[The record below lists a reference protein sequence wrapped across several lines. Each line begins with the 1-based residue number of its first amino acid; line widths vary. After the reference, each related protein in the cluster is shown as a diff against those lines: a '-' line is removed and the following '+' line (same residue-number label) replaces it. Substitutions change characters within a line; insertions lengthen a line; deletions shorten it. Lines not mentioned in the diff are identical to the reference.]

1 MTRFSDELLSAYL
14 DGELAADERAAV
26 EAHLAT
32 SEADRR
38 LLEELQSLRGELQSL
53 PQAAVSDGF
62 ADRVVRA
69 AVAAKARGEAQVTPA
84 TAVSTSAV
92 PASAVAAKRPL
103 RWTYW
108 TAAVALGL
116 SLCAVVVIR
125 NWPAGH
131 GNGENIVTAPYSPER
146 LIEDLYRA
154 APAEGEA
161 VVLRLQ
167 VPKNAP
173 LGQVLDVALAEA
185 GLAQRPAFDVGS
197 GAIQLGAAFRQQ
209 FGTRPPEET
218 VAVSDALYVDASL
231 EQIESALKALAADG
245 ERKLHLAAETRLAL
259 TKLPKV
265 EGAEGEPGSAS
276 IAGPFCQRL
285 NAGMFK
291 LAKQAAAVVEP
302 VKTPAAVDRTRSVKI
317 LLLIE
322 QVD

>member
-14 DGELAADERAAV
+14 DGEATADERAAV
-26 EAHLAT
+26 EAQLAA

-38 LLEELQSLRGELQSL
+38 LLEELQALRGELQSL
-53 PQAAVSDGF
+53 PQAAASDDF

-84 TAVSTSAV
+84 SA
-92 PASAVAAKRPL
+92 ASASTAPAKRSQK
-103 RWTYW
+103 WAYW
-108 TAAVALGL
+108 TAAIALGL
-116 SLCAVVVIR
+116 ALCAVVFIR
-125 NWPAGH
+125 NWPAGN
-131 GNGENIVTAPYSPER
+131 GNNTNIVTAPYSPER

-154 APAEGEA
+154 APGEGEA

-197 GAIQLGAAFRQQ
+197 GAIQLGAAFRQKL
-209 FGTRPPEET
+209 GTKPPEEL

-231 EQIESALKALAADG
+231 EKIEQALKIIAADG
-245 ERKLHLAAETRLAL
+245 ERKLSLAAETRLAL
-259 TKLPKV
+259 AELPKV
-265 EGAEGEPGSAS
+265 EGGEGEPGSAS
-276 IAGPFCQRL
+276 IGQAFCQRL

-291 LAKQAAAVVEP
+291 LAKQAAAAVEP
-302 VKTPAAVDRTRSVKI
+302 VKTPAEVDRTRSVKI

-322 QVD
+322 QVE

>member
-14 DGELAADERAAV
+14 DGEATADERAAV
-26 EAHLAT
+26 EARLAT

-53 PQAAVSDGF
+53 PQAAASDGF

-69 AVAAKARGEAQVTPA
+69 AVAAKARGDAQVTPA
-84 TAVSTSAV
+84 VSTSAA
-92 PASAVAAKRPL
+92 PTSAAAAKRSL

-108 TAAVALGL
+108 AAAVALGL
-116 SLCAVVVIR
+116 ALCAVVVIQ
-125 NWPAGH
+125 NWPAG
-131 GNGENIVTAPYSPER
+131 NGINENIVTAPDSPER

-197 GAIQLGAAFRQQ
+197 GAIQLGAAFRQKL
-209 FGTRPPEET
+209 GTRPPEEL

-231 EQIESALKALAADG
+231 DKIEQALKIIAADG
-245 ERKLHLAAETRLAL
+245 ERKLRLAAETRLAL
-259 TKLPKV
+259 AELPKV
-265 EGAEGEPGSAS
+265 EGGAEGEAGSAYIGQAFS
-276 IAGPFCQRL
+276 QRL

-291 LAKQAAAVVEP
+291 LVKQAAAAVEP
-302 VKTPAAVDRTRSVKI
+302 VKTPAEIDRTRSVKI

-322 QVD
+322 QVE

>member
-14 DGELAADERAAV
+14 DGEATADERAAV

-32 SEADRR
+32 SEPDRR
-38 LLEELQSLRGELQSL
+38 LLEELQALRGEMQAL
-53 PQAAVSDGF
+53 PKATVDEGF
-62 ADRVVRA
+62 ADRVVKA
-69 AVAAKARGEAQVTPA
+69 AVAAKARGDAQIA
-84 TAVSTSAV
+84 
-92 PASAVAAKRPL
+92 PASSAPAKRS
-103 RWTYW
+103 RQWTYW

-116 SLCAVVVIR
+116 AVCAVVVIQ
-125 NWPAGH
+125 NWPAG
-131 GNGENIVTAPYSPER
+131 NGTNENIVVAPYSPER

-173 LGQVLDVALAEA
+173 LGQMLDVALAEA

-209 FGTRPPEET
+209 FGAKPPEET

-231 EQIESALKALAADG
+231 EQIETALKALAADG
-245 ERKLHLAAETRLAL
+245 ERKLHLVTETRLAL
-259 TKLPKV
+259 AKLPPID
-265 EGAEGEPGSAS
+265 GAEGEPGSAS

-291 LAKQAAAVVEP
+291 LAKQAAAAVTEP
-302 VKTPAAVDRTRSVKI
+302 GAAPPKVDRTRSVKI

-322 QVD
+322 PVE